1 MHKRVCFPLHFN
13 ICRLENPSS
22 TAPEVVFSFDPL
34 TTNDLVCFRYHRYDL
49 TKPCMF
55 AEADMPTI
63 CRAMLL
69 QPADYAVQETRIVSD
84 LLSVQVSPRH
94 VLMVSL
100 RAQVQNFRLRV
111 RAR

>member
-1 MHKRVCFPLHFN
+1 
-13 ICRLENPSS
+13 
-22 TAPEVVFSFDPL
+22 
-34 TTNDLVCFRYHRYDL
+34 
-49 TKPCMF
+49 
-55 AEADMPTI
+55 
-63 CRAMLL
+63 MLL